1 MYKRKTIIL
10 MIISVIA
17 ILCIYLIGPGDVFVN
32 GFNCSPVAYD
42 QIPAEKMYHTVSL
55 ENQAYETIFVPQEKH
70 FAGVEV
76 ILNNPAGNSGKLI
89 LEICKLN
96 GKIIKRTTVQL
107 NKVPSDMWYSVY
119 ASAEL
124 KPQTEYM
131 LRIKAEEYK
140 FAPELYM
147 VDDIYLPVEAA
158 SGNLLISYAY
168 AESSLTLSDK
178 ILFILYVIVFWLAGC
193 TIILRNTKYA
203 KIVKTST
210 VLLFLTVIL
219 TWNYVYNSMDDQN
232 SAFGDFQSDSE
243 SIVMNVLAAE
253 HNAVEVCNFGLGFYS
268 DVTGTWYPYSYART
282 SVTNDSFINGYS
294 LLESAIGL
302 NESEYTKMAALTG
315 NYVSFPN
322 GDVLRITD
330 VQPEQVQNGDKVEK
344 YLKVY
349 LDTTDIMD
357 ENRYGNINGI
367 TFLNAQKESYPVGML
382 TPYTSQYGLQGKVF
396 RHLMHFIKYE
406 NAVTV
411 FHVLCSIAAASVF
424 VIIVFMLYKKYD
436 LLFAGCFY
444 ITFWLSPW
452 IVNFARNLYWLEF
465 LWFAPMAIGLF
476 CAWKINSRK
485 CRIASYV
492 AAFIAITVKCLCGY
506 EYISSIMLGLIAF
519 LLIDLLIALAA
530 KQKKKLLLLFRT
542 ILIIGVI
549 ALLGFFA
556 AICMHAVFKGNGQLL
571 EGIKRI
577 IQEDVLRRTSGGN
590 LSDFDSANWPAF
602 NASYWTVICK
612 YFKFSTQIIVG
623 IQGNVF
629 PVLCSVPILIFI
641 YDICN
646 NKVNIQWMSMYLVF
660 FITAISWFVLAK
672 SHSYFHT
679 HINFVLWY
687 FGYIQVCF
695 YIIIQRCIQIIRKR

>member
-1 MYKRKTIIL
+1 M
-10 MIISVIA
+10 IA
-17 ILCIYLIGPGDVFVN
+17 ISMVTIVLIYLIGPGDTFSN
-32 GFNCSPVAYD
+32 GFNCNPVAYE
-42 QIPAEKMYHTVSL
+42 QIPKESIINTVSL
-55 ENQAYETIFVPQEKH
+55 ENQIYEATFSPQEQH
-70 FAGVEV
+70 FAGFEV
-76 ILNNPAGNSGKLI
+76 LLINQTENSGKLI
-89 LEICKLN
+89 IEICKTN
-96 GKIIKRTTVQL
+96 GKVIKRVTKNL
-107 NKVPSDMWYSVY
+107 NKIPTNTWYSVY
-119 ASAEL
+119 ASANL
-124 KPQTEYM
+124 KPKTEYM
-131 LRIKAEEYK
+131 IRISAEDYK
-140 FAPELYM
+140 YAPYLIM
-147 VDDIYLPVEAA
+147 VDDAYLPVETT

-168 AESSLTLSDK
+168 AESSLSLSDK
-178 ILFILYVIVFWLAGC
+178 ILFALYVIIFWIAGC
-193 TIILRNTKYA
+193 AIILRNSKFA
-203 KIVKTST
+203 KVIKTVA
-210 VLLFLTVIL
+210 VLLLLIVIL
-219 TWNYVYNSMDDQN
+219 TWNYIYNSMDNQN
-232 SAFGDFQSDSE
+232 NTFGEFQSDSE
-243 SIVMNVLAAE
+243 SIVTNVLAAE

-268 DVTGTWYPYSYART
+268 DVTGTWYPYSYARA
-282 SVTNDSFINGYS
+282 SVTNESFTNGYS
-294 LLESAIGL
+294 LLENAIEL

-367 TFLNAQKESYPVGML
+367 TFLNAQKESYPVGIL

-411 FHVLCSIAAASVF
+411 FHVLCSIATASVF
-424 VIIVFMLYKKYD
+424 VIIVFMLYKKYN

-519 LLIDLLIALAA
+519 LLIDLLIALAT